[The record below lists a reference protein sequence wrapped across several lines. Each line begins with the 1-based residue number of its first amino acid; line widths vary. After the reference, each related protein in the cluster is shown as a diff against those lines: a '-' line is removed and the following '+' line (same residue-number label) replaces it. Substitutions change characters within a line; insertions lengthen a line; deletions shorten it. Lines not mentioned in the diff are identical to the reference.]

1 MKIRKIMVTTIEGND
16 EAYTNDDELNLALQ
30 ELKSVKEMVADQ

>member
-1 MKIRKIMVTTIEGND
+1 MKIRKIMMTTIESND

>member
-1 MKIRKIMVTTIEGND
+1 MMTTIESND